1 MPRLSSSS
9 LILLLVV
16 SSACG
21 GGQADSG
28 GSLGAGESDDSA
40 VSVQVINHDFN
51 DVVVYLN
58 ASGRRHR
65 LGTATGKK
73 TSSFSI
79 PWRRLEGDRDVHL
92 LADPISSEQAL
103 TSDSLQVTPGQSV
116 VWTLQPQLVGSSI
129 SVF

>member
-9 LILLLVV
+9 LILLLVL

-21 GGQADSG
+21 GGQAESG
-28 GSLGAGESDDSA
+28 GALGGEGDDSD

-51 DVVVYLN
+51 DVVVYLD

-73 TSSFSI
+73 TTSFSI

-92 LADPISSEQAL
+92 LADPISSEQEL
-103 TSDSLQVTPGQSV
+103 SSDSLQVTSGQAV
-116 VWTLQPQLVGSSI
+116 VWTLQPRLTGSSI